1 MNQEERREFVRQHRT
16 AVYGFGRQRH
26 GPAMSIVYYV
36 LEAKED
42 GNSDILVWTMAE
54 RGKAKAV
61 SRNPHASL
69 CVLDEKWPTT
79 YVVVYGHVTVEDDP
93 AAAVELGMRIMALMA
108 GQEIDES
115 KRTAVEKCR
124 RRASR
129 DTAAEAVHDVRDA
142 TPTHLPARRHRRP
155 HPLDRPTLPW

>member
-26 GPAMSIVYYV
+26 GPAMSIVYYL
-36 LEAKED
+36 LEGD
-42 GNSDILVWTMAE
+42 DILVWTMAE

-61 SRNPHASL
+61 ARNPHASL

-79 YVVVYGHVTVEDDP
+79 YVVVYGHVTLEDDP
-93 AAAVELGMRIMALMA
+93 AAAVELGMRVMALMA

-115 KRTAVEKCR
+115 KRAAVEKMCADEHR
-124 RRASR
+124 VTLRLKPYM
-129 DTAAEAVHDVRDA
+129 TFE
-142 TPTHLPARRHRRP
+142 TPPRHVYRPDDIDDLTHW
-155 HPLDRPTLPW
+155 TGTSLPW